1 MKRAL
6 MTLAAASVLAGALPA
21 LAGQPLGW
29 FDERYPFETNK
40 ARYAFPSQPERTA
53 SPAPAYGRPHG
64 QPYALTG
71 TPPASSEGWR
81 MSVETVG
88 LYPRTIYRR

>member
-1 MKRAL
+1 MKRTV
-6 MTLAAASVLAGALPA
+6 MTLAAASVLAAALPA

-40 ARYAFPSQPERTA
+40 ARYAFPNPPPGSQA
-53 SPAPAYGRPHG
+53 SSQA
-64 QPYALTG
+64 PYALTG
-71 TPPASSEGWR
+71 TTTPAAPSEGWQ
-81 MSVETVG
+81 MTQETVG